1 MLDFHN
7 KFLPVVNWSTVRLT
21 IMIAEIPGW
30 ESRHI
35 NDVLA
40 LYQAPI
46 DSDAYLHLPV
56 N

>member
-1 MLDFHN
+1 MIYFHN
-7 KFLPVVNWSTVRLT
+7 TLAPVVNWSTVRLI
-21 IMIAEIPGW
+21 IMMAEVSGW

-35 NDVLA
+35 NDFLA

-46 DSDAYLHLPV
+46 DSDAYLNLPV